1 MEVDQRMDP
10 LDRLLRFILSYVAK
24 STDLRY
30 WTVAVMVL
38 LVHASIWGQ
47 TTSQPFS
54 TITPPKAVEEAHKNI
69 ELGKEK
75 EAIDSLEQLAQ
86 VRPIAPG
93 VNRELGI
100 AFYRTGRLTEA
111 EKSFAA
117 AMNDDPDD
125 AESIQMRGL
134 TVFRLGRFSDA
145 IPYLERARQTPR
157 HSDIDANYVLGRCYM
172 EASRYDDARVAFANQ
187 YGLAPESGPAYLLI
201 AQMLVIR
208 ELPEIAAINALKAL
222 QLSPHLALAHFLLG
236 KIFLAKGELDHAL
249 EQFEA
254 ERTINPTN
262 PQLYQ
267 FLGDLYIKEGKFGL
281 AQQSLTRALSLDQS
295 STEPFILM
303 GRLFLDDEDPQ
314 TASSYLEHAEG
325 MDPSNFI
332 THYLL
337 AQAYRSM
344 GMPDEAKKEFDL
356 VAKMH
361 SGTH

>member
-1 MEVDQRMDP
+1 
-10 LDRLLRFILSYVAK
+10 
-24 STDLRY
+24 
-30 WTVAVMVL
+30 MVL
-38 LVHASIWGQ
+38 FSQVSFQGQ
-47 TTSQPFS
+47 ATTQLLS
-54 TITPPKAVEEAHKNI
+54 TITPQNAVEEAHKNI

-75 EAIDSLEQLAQ
+75 EAIESLEQLAN
-86 VRPIAPG
+86 VHPVAPG

-111 EKSFAA
+111 EESFAA
-117 AMNDDPDD
+117 AMNDDPND

-145 IPYLERARQTPR
+145 IPYLERGRQATRP
-157 HSDIDANYVLGRCYM
+157 SDIDANYVLGRCYL

-187 YGLAPESGPAYLLI
+187 YGLAPDSGAAYLLI

-208 ELPEIAAINALKAL
+208 ELPEVAATNARKAL
-222 QLSPHLALAHFLLG
+222 ELSPHLALAHFLLG

-249 EQFEA
+249 EEFEA
-254 ERTINPTN
+254 ERAINPAH

-281 AQQSLTRALSLDQS
+281 AQQNLTRALSLDQS

-303 GRLFLDDEDPQ
+303 GRLFLADEDPQ
-314 TASSYLEHAEG
+314 TASSYLEHAES

-344 GMPDEAKKEFDL
+344 GKTDEAKKEFDL

-361 SGTH
+361 SSTH

>member
-1 MEVDQRMDP
+1 MDP

-117 AMNDDPDD
+117 AMNDDPND

-145 IPYLERARQTPR
+145 IPYLERGRQATRP
-157 HSDIDANYVLGRCYM
+157 SDIDANYVLGRCYL

-249 EQFEA
+249 EEFEA
-254 ERTINPTN
+254 ERAINPAH

-281 AQQSLTRALSLDQS
+281 AQQNLTRALSLDQS

-303 GRLFLDDEDPQ
+303 GRLFLADEDPQ
-314 TASSYLEHAEG
+314 TASSYLEHAES

-344 GMPDEAKKEFDL
+344 GKTDEAKKEFDL

-361 SGTH
+361 SSTH

>member
-1 MEVDQRMDP
+1 MNP
-10 LDRLLRFILSYVAK
+10 LDPLLRFILSYVAK
-24 STDLRY
+24 RTDLRH

-38 LVHASIWGQ
+38 LAHASFWGQ
-47 TTSQPFS
+47 TTSQPLS
-54 TITPPKAVEEAHKNI
+54 AIAPPKAVEEAHKDI
-69 ELGKEK
+69 KLGKEK
-75 EAIDSLEQLAQ
+75 EAIDSLDQLAL
-86 VRPIAPG
+86 VHPAAPG

-100 AFYRTGRLTEA
+100 AFYRTGRLADA
-111 EKSFAA
+111 ERSFAD

-134 TVFRLGRFSDA
+134 TAFRLGRFSDA
-145 IPYLERARQTPR
+145 IPYLERVRQATG
-157 HSDIDANYVLGRCYM
+157 HSDIDANYVLGRCYL

-187 YGLAPESGPAYLLI
+187 YGFAPDSGPAYLLI
-201 AQMLVIR
+201 AQMLVLR
-208 ELPEIAAINALKAL
+208 ELPEIAAVSALKAL
-222 QLSPHLALAHFLLG
+222 QLSPHLALAHLLLG
-236 KIFLAKGELDHAL
+236 KIFLAKGELAPAL

-254 ERTINPTN
+254 ERAISPTLA
-262 PQLYQ
+262 PLYQ
-267 FLGDLYIKEGKFGL
+267 FLGDLYIKQGKFGL

-303 GRLFLDDEDPQ
+303 GRLFLADDDPQ
-314 TASSYLEHAEG
+314 TASSYLEHAES

-344 GMPDEAKKEFDL
+344 GRTDAAKKEFDL

-361 SGTH
+361 SGAH